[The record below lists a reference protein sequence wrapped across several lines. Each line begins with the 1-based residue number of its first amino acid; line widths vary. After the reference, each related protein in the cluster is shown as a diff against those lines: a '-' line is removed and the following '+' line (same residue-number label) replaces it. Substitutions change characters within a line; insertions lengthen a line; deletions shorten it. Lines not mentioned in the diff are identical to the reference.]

1 MRTFIKTTSLAVLF
15 VLSTLGT
22 MRADSITPS
31 VFQGDSQIV
40 QADLSHFQFTPSYVV
55 AVFDYSLG
63 KAAGQQGIFAL
74 SIGDSKLAQIYF
86 QTAITDFNNALA
98 ALGQGSLPNP
108 SGTVPEAGSLAL
120 LGFTGIALFGALAR
134 KYSKQN

>member
-31 VFQGDSQIV
+31 VFQADSQIV
-40 QADLSHFQFTPSYVV
+40 QANLAHFQFTPSYLV
-55 AVFDYSLG
+55 AVFDFSLG
-63 KAAGQQGIFAL
+63 KAAGQQGIVAL
-74 SIGDSKLAQIYF
+74 SEGNSKLAQIYF

-98 ALGQGSLPNP
+98 ALGQASLPSP
-108 SGTVPEAGSLAL
+108 SSAVPEAGSLAL
-120 LGFTGIALFGALAR
+120 LGFSGIALFGALAR
-134 KYSKQN
+134 KYSNSN